1 MSFDTERLME
11 FWPAL
16 IGVFRNR
23 LPNHAHAVWEDL
35 ASDTLERAIR
45 NQHRYEDRGNGPYS
59 WLCVMASNIAIDYL
73 RRRKN
78 PLELS
83 EHLYVCDRATLDAG
97 SDDHLTRLV
106 VTEALE
112 RLDDGSRRLL
122 VGYYHEGRKLGE
134 LLPGMRTNHGGTSK
148 RLARAGYRLRLV
160 LEGAA

>member
-1 MSFDTERLME
+1 MSLDTEQLMI

-16 IGVFRNR
+16 VGAFKHR

-35 ASDTLERAIR
+35 ASDTIERAIR

-59 WLCVMASNIAIDYL
+59 WLSVMAAHIAIDYL
-73 RRRKN
+73 RRRN
-78 PLELS
+78 NRLENSASLEDCTS
-83 EHLYVCDRATLDAG
+83 ATLDAG

-134 LLPGMRTNHGGTSK
+134 LLPEMLTYNGGRSK